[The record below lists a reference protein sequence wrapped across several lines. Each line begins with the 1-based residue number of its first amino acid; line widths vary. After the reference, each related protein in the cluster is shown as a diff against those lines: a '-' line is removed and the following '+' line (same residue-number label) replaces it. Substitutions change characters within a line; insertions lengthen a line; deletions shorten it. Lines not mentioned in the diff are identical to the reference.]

1 MELQSVTEQMRC
13 SKWKLRTWKWMSI
26 KLVKSPLHSL
36 FETTQ
41 VAKQEAL
48 MKLGYLT
55 EEADKPEAATAMLST
70 KNNRK
75 HSDRT
80 KSLDRNYNLGTGSP
94 LSEDMDNDDSPKKK
108 NGNMLKKIGVLWKK
122 GQK

>member
-55 EEADKPEAATAMLST
+55 EEADK
-70 KNNRK
+70 NNRK